1 MSVQAKKLFVLSYKK
16 LVHRVRL
23 LWHACTFNRDEN
35 NLKTNEDYFINN
47 KQLL

>member
-23 LWHACTFNRDEN
+23 LCMYIQSRW
-35 NLKTNEDYFINN
+35 K
-47 KQLL
+47 